1 MNSDDRFEV
10 IGEVTMGLVCFRV
23 KVSFVFFTK
32 SFLLFVSN
40 FSLIFKGENELNE
53 TLLKQINEDGKIH
66 MVPSKINDIYFIRF
80 AVCAASS
87 EIVHIDYAWKIIVD
101 TYEKLRTKVPK

>member
-1 MNSDDRFEV
+1 MSVN
-10 IGEVTMGLVCFRV
+10 LVY
-23 KVSFVFFTK
+23 
-32 SFLLFVSN
+32 N
-40 FSLIFKGENELNE
+40 FNDSKGENELNE

-66 MVPSKINDIYFIRF
+66 MVPSKINSIYFIRF

-101 TYEKLRTKVPK
+101 TYEKLLTKVTN